1 MNVVVP
7 CNLDLTMQN
16 NVNISVFSSFDE
28 LQPSWT
34 AFESECDCYAFQSYN
49 WLSNW
54 YSSIG
59 TKLNID
65 AVLVLVELPAGTPLM
80 ILPLGIE
87 KRAFARLLIWLGGN
101 ITDYQGPLLC
111 NNFSS
116 LVNADQF
123 TFIWNKILAELPQH
137 DAIRLERQPKSMAL
151 QPNPFIFSS
160 CIQHASSAHQVS
172 LTDNIE
178 SFIKQRRGGK
188 WISTE
193 RRKQK
198 RLEERGKLSFEVAL
212 TETEINLF
220 LDTMVSQKSESYR
233 ILGVRNIFSQA
244 GYLDFFQYLS
254 NHHAGDSFVHLSAL
268 RLDDQIIA
276 THWGLVYK
284 KRFYHLLPSYSHN
297 EYTRFSPGNILLRK
311 LFEWCIQN
319 DIEVYDFT
327 VGDESYKLLWSDHNL
342 ELFDYYK
349 ARNLKG
355 WLCVFP
361 VKLIK
366 KLKRSIKQQPRILKL
381 AYKTRMLF
389 SRAVNRLRQDNKR

>member
-1 MNVVVP
+1 MNVVIACKP
-7 CNLDLTMQN
+7 DLTMQN
-16 NVNISVFSSFDE
+16 TVNISVFNSFDE
-28 LQPSWT
+28 IQPSWT

-54 YSSIG
+54 YHNIG

-65 AVLVLVELPAGTPLM
+65 VVLVLVELPAGTPLM
-80 ILPLGIE
+80 ILPLGIQ
-87 KRAFARLLIWLGGN
+87 KRGFARLLVWLGGN
-101 ITDYQGPLLC
+101 ITDYQGPLLSKS
-111 NNFSS
+111 FSN
-116 LVNADQF
+116 LVDADQF
-123 TFIWNKILAELPQH
+123 TSLWKKILAELPH
-137 DAIRLERQPKSMAL
+137 LDAICLERQPKSMAF

-172 LTDNIE
+172 LTDSIE
-178 SFIKQRRGGK
+178 NFIRQRRGNK

-198 RLEERGKLSFEVAL
+198 RLEEQGKLSFGVAL
-212 TETEINLF
+212 TEAEVNLF
-220 LDTMVSQKSESYR
+220 LDTMISQKSESYR
-233 ILGVRNIFSQA
+233 ILGVANIFSQA
-244 GYLDFFQYLS
+244 GYPGFFQHLS
-254 NHHAGDSFVHLSAL
+254 NHHTEDSFVHLSAL

-284 KRFYHLLPSYSHN
+284 KRFYHLLPTYSYN

-319 DIEVYDFT
+319 GIEVYDFT
-327 VGDESYKLLWSDHNL
+327 AGDESYKLLWSDHEL

-355 WLCVFP
+355 WIYVFP
-361 VKLIK
+361 VRLAK
-366 KLKRSIKQQPRILKL
+366 KLKRSIKKQPRILRL
-381 AYKTRMLF
+381 ALKTRALIA
-389 SRAVNRLRQDNKR
+389 RAVSRLRRDKRR

>member
-1 MNVVVP
+1 
-7 CNLDLTMQN
+7 MQIT
-16 NVNISVFSSFDE
+16 VKLSVFSSFEE

-54 YSSIG
+54 HNDIG

-65 AVLVLVELPAGTPLM
+65 ALLVLVELPAGTPLM
-80 ILPLGIE
+80 ILPLGIQ
-87 KRAFARLLIWLGGN
+87 KRGFARSLIWLGGN

-111 NNFSS
+111 KNFSS

-123 TFIWNKILAELPQH
+123 TGLWKKILAELPQL
-137 DAIRLERQPKSMAL
+137 DAICLERQPKSMAV
-151 QPNPFIFSS
+151 QPNPFIFPS
-160 CIQHASSAHQVS
+160 CIQHASSAHQALLS
-172 LTDNIE
+172 DNYE
-178 SFIKQRRGGK
+178 GFVKQRRGSK

-198 RLEERGKLSFEVAL
+198 RLEERGKLVFEVAQ
-212 TETEINLF
+212 TEAEINLF
-220 LDTMVSQKSESYR
+220 LDAMISQKSESYK
-233 ILGVRNIFSQA
+233 ILGVRNLFSQA
-244 GYLDFFQYLS
+244 GYPDFFQHLS
-254 NHHAGDSFVHLSAL
+254 DQHAGDAFVHLSAL
-268 RLDDQIIA
+268 RLDGQIIA

-284 KRFYHLLPSYSHN
+284 KRFYHLLPSYSHD

-319 DIEVYDFT
+319 GIEVYDFT
-327 VGDESYKLLWSDHNL
+327 VGDESYKLLWSGQNL

-349 ARNLKG
+349 AKNLKG
-355 WLCVFP
+355 IFYIFP
-361 VKLIK
+361 LKLIK

-381 AYKTRMLF
+381 AYQTRMLIA
-389 SRAVNRLRQDNKR
+389 RAGRRLGQDKKR